1 MKTAVITSG
10 LGANQWRGVPASPI
24 WLPAMC
30 AVLVCLAAVPGC
42 NRPPAV
48 PDPGAA
54 SPDPDAAAE
63 HATLGQAYF
72 TEGDKAR
79 AAAEFSQAIAAQPTV
94 AQHYADR
101 AACLIHLGR
110 TAAALADFDQ
120 AIKLDPDNPER

>member
-1 MKTAVITSG
+1 M
-10 LGANQWRGVPASPI
+10 
-24 WLPAMC
+24 
-30 AVLVCLAAVPGC
+30 LVCLAAPPGC
-42 NRPPAV
+42 NRPPAA
-48 PDPGAA
+48 PDAGAA
-54 SPDPDAAAE
+54 SPDSDAAAE

-110 TAAALADFDQ
+110 TAAALADFDH
-120 AIKLDPDNPER
+120 AIKLDPDNPEHTCSGRWCHAIWAGRPMPRRIAPRDPV